1 MRMHKCDTPCL
12 KPTAALILH
21 QLGIDA
27 YNRENAE
34 VALRFMPMACAQPES
49 PAQCH
54 RDHAEMLHRCG
65 RLDKAEAAARIAV
78 QRDPDCADAWD
89 TLGTILVDRGAFAE
103 SANCYQTAVQ
113 LKPDFLA
120 ALNNLAVVLHIL
132 GKFDAAKASYRR
144 ALKLQ
149 SDNLEV
155 QLNFAHFLGELE
167 RNRGRRWRLRN
178 AFSIAV
184 RKMINCAI

>member
-34 VALRFMPMACAQPES
+34 VALRFMSMACAQPES

-89 TLGTILVDRGAFAE
+89 TLSTILVDRRRRSRKVAIATKPPF
-103 SANCYQTAVQ
+103 SSSQT
-113 LKPDFLA
+113 F
-120 ALNNLAVVLHIL
+120 
-132 GKFDAAKASYRR
+132 
-144 ALKLQ
+144 
-149 SDNLEV
+149 
-155 QLNFAHFLGELE
+155 
-167 RNRGRRWRLRN
+167 
-178 AFSIAV
+178 
-184 RKMINCAI
+184 